1 MIVNHN
7 GYILCPSPLFFW
19 TVFSHATDCNYSID
33 AVRER
38 EREGE
43 VKGDESVDEK
53 KRDLSIIN
61 DVVVSLRKRRNGRSE
76 RRKWIEDERD
86 N

>member
-1 MIVNHN
+1 MGISVH
-7 GYILCPSPLFFW
+7 PLFSFW

-33 AVRER
+33 AVR

-61 DVVVSLRKRRNGRSE
+61 DVVVSLRKRRNGRSD
-76 RRKWIEDERD
+76 RRIEDERD